1 MYNDRLYKQ
10 IDGVTIESPLGSTSS
25 NFFWGHIKSSFF
37 NNSTV
42 YKPKLYLRYME
53 NIFAAFDREQ
63 ICKRFLS
70 VLNSKYQNL
79 KFMVEKAMQSL
90 CFLDVA
96 IKIFESSVETLVWCK
111 QPHTRLLLIFNAIC
125 LIPGKQV

>member
-42 YKPKLYLRYME
+42 YKPKIYLRYME

-63 ICKRFLS
+63 FVNDFFIYLI
-70 VLNSKYQNL
+70 LNT
-79 KFMVEKAMQSL
+79 
-90 CFLDVA
+90 
-96 IKIFESSVETLVWCK
+96 KI
-111 QPHTRLLLIFNAIC
+111 
-125 LIPGKQV
+125 